1 MYASYD
7 YYEER
12 YLMDTE
18 PVIPEDDFQ
27 RWERQAERI
36 LDQRTFGRLASN
48 PALITASLKDCVCEL
63 AELLYQGNKVSL
75 QAAEQ
80 GGGILTS
87 FSNDGE
93 SGTYDLSQSAYT
105 EEGRQKKIREIIYR
119 YLGITGL
126 LYSGV

>member
-36 LDQRTFGRLASN
+36 LDQRTFGRLASD
-48 PALITASLKDCVCEL
+48 PALITANVKDCVCEL
-63 AELLYQGNKVSL
+63 AELLYQGNKVSR

-80 GGGILTS
+80 GGGILAS

-93 SGTYDLSQSAYT
+93 SGTYDLSQSVYT